1 VLGRVFSPGVKPFDL
16 RFGTPV
22 HGWLEVALT
31 GSHGTSVLVASDVP
45 GDSLRAL
52 ADAVRNLLD
61 GRAGEVTWF
70 LEPAEHTWR
79 FVPEGA
85 NATISVSED
94 GRAAK
99 LLARGLAAEVGLVVW
114 RALRRLEADPL
125 RAVQAQGRVWSHAFP
140 HGEVAALGTKLGRT
154 QSA

>member
-1 VLGRVFSPGVKPFDL
+1 VVGGGADRRYGA
-16 RFGTPV
+16 G
-22 HGWLEVALT
+22 
-31 GSHGTSVLVASDVP
+31 VLVASDVP

-61 GRAGEVTWF
+61 GRDGEVRWF
-70 LEPAEHTWR
+70 LEPAERTWR

-99 LLARGLAAEVGLVVW
+99 LLGRGPAAEVGLGVW
-114 RALRRLEADPL
+114 RALRRLEVDPIW
-125 RAVQAQGRVWSHAFP
+125 AAQAQGRVWSHAFP
-140 HGEVAALGTKLGRT
+140 HCEVAALGVKLERT
-154 QSA
+154 GIA